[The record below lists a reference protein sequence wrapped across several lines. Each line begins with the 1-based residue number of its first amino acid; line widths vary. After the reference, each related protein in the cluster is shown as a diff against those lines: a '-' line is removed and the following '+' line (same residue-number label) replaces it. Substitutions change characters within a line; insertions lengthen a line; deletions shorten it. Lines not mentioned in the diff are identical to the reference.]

1 MKIKTPKKSLILM
14 SIFQCC
20 IIFLLLSC
28 TLATKIGKP
37 IDKSLKDGVYEGIY
51 RGGPNSARV
60 MVTIE
65 NNKIADIELKSHAA
79 WMGKKAEEIILERII
94 EQQTTDVDVV
104 SGATNSS
111 IVIMNAV
118 QEAVEKSYR
127 N

>member
-1 MKIKTPKKSLILM
+1 MRSPFDCCSKEILHH
-14 SIFQCC
+14 
-20 IIFLLLSC
+20 SC
-28 TLATKIGKP
+28 DRCGHTH
-37 IDKSLKDGVYEGIY
+37 LKYVD
-51 RGGPNSARV
+51 RL
-60 MVTIE
+60 E
-65 NNKIADIELKSHAA
+65 NNKIVDIELKSHAA

-118 QEAVEKSYR
+118 QEAVEKSYH